1 MVVENIFYALA
12 FEKFPFKL
20 RSKQKTTTNKK
31 TSFRLAGAGVVMG
44 SGRLVLI
51 PRAGSDRLLASSKPC
66 GGHGGGKHLLCLSF

>member
-1 MVVENIFYALA
+1 MVENIFYALA

-31 TSFRLAGAGVVMG
+31 TSFRLAGVGVVLG

-51 PRAGSDRLLASSKPC
+51 PPAGSDRLLASSKPC